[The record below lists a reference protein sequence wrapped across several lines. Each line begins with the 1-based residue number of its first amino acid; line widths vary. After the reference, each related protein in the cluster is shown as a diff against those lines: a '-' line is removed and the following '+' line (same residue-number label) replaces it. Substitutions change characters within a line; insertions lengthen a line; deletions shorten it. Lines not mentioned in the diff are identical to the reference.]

1 MASRPSVGFIGLG
14 SQGGPMARRIVDDE
28 FPLTVWARRAET
40 LDPFVD
46 TAATTAASPAALAEA
61 CEIVCVCVTGDADV
75 EEVVLGPHGALG
87 ALEPGA
93 ILVIHSTVH
102 PQTCVRLSEI
112 AAEKDVALLDAPVS
126 GGGHAATQRALL
138 VMVGGNQ
145 GILERVRPVLA
156 TFGDP
161 ILHLGQV
168 GAGQTAKLVNNFAFT
183 AQISLVLEVF
193 TFVDQLGV
201 DREAMARVLE
211 RGSGGSRAASILSG
225 SAFDLSGLGEVAGP
239 LLRKDFGLMADIA
252 RSQNVDVPDSLLRLA
267 ERSLATL
274 NSAHADP
281 V

>member
-1 MASRPSVGFIGLG
+1 
-14 SQGGPMARRIVDDE
+14 MARRIVDDE